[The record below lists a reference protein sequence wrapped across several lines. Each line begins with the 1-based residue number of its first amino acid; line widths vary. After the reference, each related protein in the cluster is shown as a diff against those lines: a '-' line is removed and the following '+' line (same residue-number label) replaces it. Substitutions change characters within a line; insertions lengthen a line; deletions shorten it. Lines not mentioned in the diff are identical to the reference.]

1 MPRKP
6 EYKPLLYTTTI
17 RNPERFKDFMHILK
31 RFNGRILNNKTV
43 ELFER
48 ELFKVGLYR
57 PMKRPETVQDKWKS
71 TKNGE
76 LASKPLTDEETK
88 DVYQQNDPQVNK
100 SIKGHKEAGFP
111 KGWPSRFDTQFKLM
125 KVLGFVYYEW
135 GKPINFS

>member
-88 DVYQQNDPQVNK
+88 DVCISRMIPK
-100 SIKGHKEAGFP
+100 S
-111 KGWPSRFDTQFKLM
+111 T
-125 KVLGFVYYEW
+125 KV
-135 GKPINFS
+135 

>member
-57 PMKRPETVQDKWKS
+57 PMKRPEQFRIS
-71 TKNGE
+71 GN
-76 LASKPLTDEETK
+76 
-88 DVYQQNDPQVNK
+88 QQRTGN
-100 SIKGHKEAGFP
+100 
-111 KGWPSRFDTQFKLM
+111 
-125 KVLGFVYYEW
+125 
-135 GKPINFS
+135 

>member
-57 PMKRPETVQDKWKS
+57 PMKRPETFRIS
-71 TKNGE
+71 GN
-76 LASKPLTDEETK
+76 
-88 DVYQQNDPQVNK
+88 QQRTGN
-100 SIKGHKEAGFP
+100 
-111 KGWPSRFDTQFKLM
+111 
-125 KVLGFVYYEW
+125 
-135 GKPINFS
+135 

>member
-57 PMKRPETVQDKWKS
+57 PMKRPETVQDKWKINKERGIS
-71 TKNGE
+71 
-76 LASKPLTDEETK
+76 
-88 DVYQQNDPQVNK
+88 QQ
-100 SIKGHKEAGFP
+100 
-111 KGWPSRFDTQFKLM
+111 T
-125 KVLGFVYYEW
+125 
-135 GKPINFS
+135 INR

>member
-71 TKNGE
+71 TKNGGI
-76 LASKPLTDEETK
+76 S
-88 DVYQQNDPQVNK
+88 QQ
-100 SIKGHKEAGFP
+100 
-111 KGWPSRFDTQFKLM
+111 T
-125 KVLGFVYYEW
+125 
-135 GKPINFS
+135 INR